1 MCIFLSQ
8 HWVILRLVLRKVIAV
23 EASDSVTGTIEDEQR
38 ARQYILSTLR
48 FVNLA
53 DTQKGNGGSEV
64 FWLYQSINHLEI
76 AKFKLV
82 TWFLIFQT

>member
-8 HWVILRLVLRKVIAV
+8 HWVILRLALRKVIAV
-23 EASDSVTGTIEDEQR
+23 EANDSVTGTIEDEQR

-53 DTQKGNGGSEV
+53 DTQKGNGV
-64 FWLYQSINHLEI
+64 
-76 AKFKLV
+76 
-82 TWFLIFQT
+82 